1 MFELLAYYQWINLRS
16 LKRYLPY
23 YITKKVNLFSQK
35 KLSKGGDNLDGKIT
49 LKAAR
54 VNAGLTQKEV
64 AKMMK
69 KNESTIVNWE
79 NGNGK
84 NIKYFDFKKLC
95 KLYKKNIDE
104 IFFEN

>member
-1 MFELLAYYQWINLRS
+1 MSE
-16 LKRYLPY
+16 
-23 YITKKVNLFSQK
+23 
-35 KLSKGGDNLDGKIT
+35 KIT

-64 AKMMK
+64 ANILK

-84 NIKYFDFKKLC
+84 NIKFFDFKRLC
-95 KLYKKNIDE
+95 SLYKKNIDD
-104 IFFEN
+104 IFFKD